1 MSLAEDFDLPQ
12 NVLSNML
19 RMIED
24 GNLSKEE
31 VIEHLIN
38 NGFLP
43 VEVTEFG
50 KLPISIGSRKANQ
63 RIQPSL
69 KENRE
74 EVSSARIEELTTTVR
89 IPFDERRKKI
99 QLKSIDI
106 NDPDFDFER
115 INPEAFTNFGS
126 SSRNRQRHENLREEE
141 LRIVSSTEAN
151 PLNTTTF
158 IKVDE
163 EEMEKI
169 EAVMTMIRMFEDNQ
183 ISENELLQMMS
194 QMGDDIIGNTNS
206 NTEFTMF
213 SDLDMPVK
221 TSFTNMAMPVQERPP
236 VNPDVIEFPDETI
249 NNIADPFNQNV
260 VPPEPLGQDIKP
272 FTSFGSEF
280 QSNHNSIKST
290 SESGIIPIQPAVITT
305 EPTHTLFYD
314 DLSNQQIHL
323 KLPNGFPDFNSFD
336 LKHQE
341 VASHHSKPSKG
352 YLPPPPPPL
361 QKKIP
366 VAVQEHTPVYHD
378 DQKYY
383 HNSYHTQPVYEE
395 EGYLNQHYQ
404 ELHSALIA
412 ASPISHQHPY
422 SDQYSNVNDR
432 PFQFDEMSHE
442 VFAPREPFGP
452 PASILPQFT
461 PAQQYRELPVPES
474 KTPSYVKSLPD
485 YPAYGAYNS
494 EGYHNYPAPAPV
506 YPAQQDTHPYEHHIP
521 SPEYIPSDVVHHH
534 PVPEQQSPLY
544 LHHGPQGYN
553 EYNDHSSQLPV
564 PVYTPQSQAEYY
576 TGPEYGPRRP
586 RAPILGLPDHNTDK
600 PFAYDDPPL
609 SPLTGHRE
617 IDRTIGDIHQAFLDG
632 DEMKYHAG

>member
-1 MSLAEDFDLPQ
+1 
-12 NVLSNML
+12 ML

-50 KLPISIGSRKANQ
+50 KLPISIGSR
-63 RIQPSL
+63 RPSHMIQPSH
-69 KENRE
+69 EQNRE

-89 IPFDERRKKI
+89 IPFDERRKKLP
-99 QLKSIDI
+99 LKSIDI

-115 INPEAFTNFGS
+115 INPGVFANLGTS
-126 SSRNRQRHENLREEE
+126 SKNRQRHENLREEE

-213 SDLDMPVK
+213 GDLDMPVK
-221 TSFTNMAMPVQERPP
+221 TSFTNMVMPVQERPP
-236 VNPDVIEFPDETI
+236 VTPDVIEFPDESI
-249 NNIADPFNQNV
+249 NNIADPFKPNI
-260 VPPEPLGQDIKP
+260 VPLQPPAGQEIKP
-272 FTSFGSEF
+272 FTSFGSEY

-290 SESGIIPIQPAVITT
+290 SESGIIPIQPTVITS

-323 KLPNGFPDFNSFD
+323 KLPNSFPDFNSFD
-336 LKHQE
+336 LKHHEDISQKT
-341 VASHHSKPSKG
+341 KPLEG
-352 YLPPPPPPL
+352 YLPPPP
-361 QKKIP
+361 QKNTP
-366 VAVQEHTPVYHD
+366 VAVQDHVPVHHD
-378 DQKYY
+378 NLQQYY

-395 EGYLNQHYQ
+395 EGYLKQHYH

-412 ASPISHQHPY
+412 ASPVSQQHHYP
-422 SDQYSNVNDR
+422 DQYSNVNDR
-432 PFQFDEMSHE
+432 PFQFDEMTHE

-452 PASILPQFT
+452 PASILPQFS
-461 PAQQYRELPVPES
+461 PAQYRELPVPES

-485 YPAYGAYNS
+485 YPAYGAYSS
-494 EGYHNYPAPAPV
+494 EGYHNYPLPAPA
-506 YPAQQDTHPYEHHIP
+506 YPAQPDTHTYEHHLP
-521 SPEYIPSDVVHHH
+521 SPEYIPSDVVHH
-534 PVPEQQSPLY
+534 PPEPDLSPLY
-544 LHHGPQGYN
+544 VHHGPQGYG
-553 EYNDHSSQLPV
+553 DHHGQV
-564 PVYTPQSQAEYY
+564 PVYTPPAQAEYY
-576 TGPEYGPRRP
+576 TGPQYGPRRP
-586 RAPILGLPDHNTDK
+586 RAPIPGLPDHNTDK
-600 PFAYDDPPL
+600 PFAYDEPPL

-617 IDRTIGDIHQAFLDG
+617 IDRTIGNIHQAFLDG
-632 DEMKYHAG
+632 DEMKYKAS

>member
-1 MSLAEDFDLPQ
+1 MAEDFDLPQ

-63 RIQPSL
+63 RLHSSD

-74 EVSSARIEELTTTVR
+74 EISSARIEELSTTVR
-89 IPFDERRKKI
+89 NPFDEKRKKV

-106 NDPDFDFER
+106 SDPDFDFER
-115 INPEAFTNFGS
+115 INPDTLTNIGS
-126 SSRNRQRHENLREEE
+126 SSRNRQRHEDLREQE

-183 ISENELLQMMS
+183 ISENELLQMMA

-206 NTEFTMF
+206 ITEFTMF

-221 TSFTNMAMPVQERPP
+221 TSFTNMVMPVQERPP
-236 VNPDVIEFPDETI
+236 VTPDSIEFPDETI
-249 NNIADPFNQNV
+249 NNIADPFKQNV
-260 VPPEPLGQDIKP
+260 VPPEPAGQDIKP

-290 SESGIIPIQPAVITT
+290 SESGIIPIQPVVITT

-323 KLPNGFPDFNSFD
+323 KLPNSFPDFNSFD

-341 VASHHSKPSKG
+341 DTSHHSKLPKG
-352 YLPPPPPPL
+352 YLPPPPL
-361 QKKIP
+361 QKQIP
-366 VAVQEHTPVYHD
+366 LVVQDHSPVYHD

-383 HNSYHTQPVYEE
+383 HDSYHTQPVYE

-404 ELHSALIA
+404 ELHSALITA
-412 ASPISHQHPY
+412 SHQHPY

-474 KTPSYVKSLPD
+474 RTPSYVKSLPD
-485 YPAYGAYNS
+485 YPAYGAYNT
-494 EGYHNYPAPAPV
+494 EGYHNYPAPA
-506 YPAQQDTHPYEHHIP
+506 YPAQQDTYEHHIP
-521 SPEYIPSDVVHHH
+521 SLEYIPSDVVHHP

-544 LHHGPQGYN
+544 LHHGPKGYN
-553 EYNDHSSQLPV
+553 AHTSQFQV
-564 PVYTPQSQAEYY
+564 PVFTPQSQAEYFP
-576 TGPEYGPRRP
+576 GPDYGPRRP

-632 DEMKYHAG
+632 DEMKYKAG